1 MADDGGRDAQTR
13 QARVAAARWYHDFDF
28 GDGVRATSHHENP
41 EGVRAVWAFIA
52 RQLGGVPFAGA
63 SVLDVGAWD
72 GYWSFFAE
80 RHGAR
85 EVLAVD
91 DASQR
96 WADDSGIALARE
108 LLGSRIAIREDVPI
122 YEVAALGRRFDVVLC
137 LGVFYHLWDPLY
149 GFAQLRH
156 CCHRDTL
163 VIVEGEVAWGG
174 LPANG
179 VRYAVSSWQECV
191 PSASALETLLRLAY
205 FRVDERVWMHSLPA
219 AAPADGELRIDRALL
234 VCRPFAG
241 RNPAHQYRPHFGL
254 AGYDDRFRSDARR
267 GAGTDRGRRRVRRPP
282 GRRQHRPRILARPAS
297 STRHRRRADRRRRLD
312 LAPAA
317 GARRAAV
324 RRSADRPRRRRERR
338 RHPLP

>member
-1 MADDGGRDAQTR
+1 
-13 QARVAAARWYHDFDF
+13 
-28 GDGVRATSHHENP
+28 
-41 EGVRAVWAFIA
+41 VWAFIA
-52 RQLGGVPFAGA
+52 RQLARVPFAGA

-96 WADDSGIALARE
+96 WAADSGIALAQE
-108 LLGSRIAIREDVPI
+108 LLGSRIAIREDIPI
-122 YEVAALGRRFDVVLC
+122 YEVATLGRRFDVVLC

-156 CCHRDTL
+156 CCHRDAL
-163 VIVEGEVAWGG
+163 VVVEGEVAWGG

-191 PSASALETLLRLAY
+191 PSASALETLLRLAC
-205 FRVDERVWMHSLPA
+205 FRVDERVWMHPLPA
-219 AAPADGELRIDRALL
+219 AVPADGELPIDRALF

-241 RNPAHQYRPHFGL
+241 RNPVYQYRPHFGL
-254 AGYDDRFRSDARR
+254 AGYDDRFRSDA
-267 GAGTDRGRRRVRRPP
+267 AA
-282 GRRQHRPRILARPAS
+282 QPA
-297 STRHRRRADRRRRLD
+297 RRASLAAVD
-312 LAPAA
+312 APAA
-317 GARRAAV
+317 VEAGCEFVVRLAVANTGRGFLDDDVAAGGTAMVAVHLRAPGTPGRYLVRMDLVCEDLSWFADDGGEGLDLPLEVVSGPGAAR
-324 RRSADRPRRRRERR
+324 
-338 RHPLP
+338 